1 MDLSGNLASPTI
13 GFGGGVSPIHTAAF
27 QLASNGEETPF
38 SPVVRTMASTKS
50 CPPAIKDSD
59 ADGSPN
65 SILNPKRM
73 KLHDEVGNAPIAAA
87 PTQGETVGSPGDLN
101 ESPHVEMSVPIAA
114 VPIAA
119 VPIAAVPIA
128 AVPIVPVTIDDL
140 FGHSTQGCPI
150 WHKNNGKPLL
160 TRIGLGPTVILQ
172 NLVDSARK
180 PAIRTAQKAGRKET
194 KLTCSKCALA
204 TLSHTLVMPNGSDG
218 DERKV
223 ALRNALAAFL
233 VAREVQ
239 G

>member
-1 MDLSGNLASPTI
+1 MDLSGNLASPTN

-27 QLASNGEETPF
+27 RLTSNGEETRTPQ
-38 SPVVRTMASTKS
+38 VVLTMASTRS

-65 SILNPKRM
+65 SFLNPKRM
-73 KLHDEVGNAPIAAA
+73 KSHDEVGNAAIAAA
-87 PTQGETVGSPGDLN
+87 TTQGETVGSPGDLS

-119 VPIAAVPIA
+119 VPIVAVPN
-128 AVPIVPVTIDDL
+128 DDL

-150 WHKNNGKPLL
+150 WHKNNGNPLL
-160 TRIGLGPTVILQ
+160 THIGLGPTVNIQ
-172 NLVDSARK
+172 DFVDSARK
-180 PAIRTAQKAGRKET
+180 LAIRTAKKAGRKET

-218 DERKV
+218 DERKA